1 MHQSSTAINTINMH
15 HLLRVSSQRHHRRRK
30 RATDAWSYC
39 RRSRLRSERR
49 NNSHRRRNSPSSP
62 SPGPQ
67 ARQRE
72 ADCRHLLA
80 VKTTGRERKRK
91 GDGAHDG
98 WTEEAE
104 NEKGKGGG
112 PWWSPIDINRERERG
127 MFGFC
132 VGVPAVYVYVGV
144 YM

>member
-1 MHQSSTAINTINMH
+1 MELLPPFATQIGEEKQQPPPSKQSIISVAGSA
-15 HLLRVSSQRHHRRRK
+15 SSPEG
-30 RATDAWSYC
+30 
-39 RRSRLRSERR
+39 SRL
-49 NNSHRRRNSPSSP
+49 PP
-62 SPGPQ
+62 
-67 ARQRE
+67 
-72 ADCRHLLA
+72 LLA

-112 PWWSPIDINRERERG
+112 PWWSPIDINRERER
-127 MFGFC
+127 
-132 VGVPAVYVYVGV
+132 AVYVYVGV